1 MDSRIKKWLMDI
13 LVSINELHEFVGTK
27 TDFAVYEKNKM
38 MKRAV
43 ERELE
48 IIGEAV
54 NRIKKTNSAVE
65 LTFAEKIIGLR
76 NKVAHEYDVIDDAII
91 WDVVNLYLPGL
102 KEEVEFYINAA
113 K

>member
-1 MDSRIKKWLMDI
+1 MDI
-13 LVSINELHEFVGTK
+13 LSSIEEMEGFVREA
-27 TDFAVYEKNKM
+27 TDFSSYENNKM

-54 NRIKKTNSAVE
+54 NRIKKANNTIE

-91 WDVVNLYLPGL
+91 WDVVHLYIPGL
-102 KEEVEFYINAA
+102 KEEEQYYLQKA
-113 K
+113 

>member
-1 MDSRIKKWLMDI
+1 MDI
-13 LVSINELHEFVGTK
+13 LSSIEEMEGFVREA
-27 TDFAVYEKNKM
+27 TDFSSYENNKM

-54 NRIKKTNSAVE
+54 NKLIQEEQFILNE
-65 LTFAEKIIGLR
+65 AEKIISFR
-76 NKVAHEYDVIDDAII
+76 NRLAHAYDSIDDSIVWLII
-91 WDVVNLYLPGL
+91 KRHLPQL
-102 KEEVEFYINAA
+102 KNEITEIL

>member
-1 MDSRIKKWLMDI
+1 M
-13 LVSINELHEFVGTK
+13 EEFVREA
-27 TDFAVYEKNKM
+27 TDFSSYENNKM

-54 NRIKKTNSAVE
+54 NKLIQEEQFILNE
-65 LTFAEKIIGLR
+65 AEKIISFR
-76 NKVAHEYDVIDDAII
+76 NRLAHAYDSIDDSIVWLII
-91 WDVVNLYLPGL
+91 KRHLPQL
-102 KEEVEFYINAA
+102 KNEITEIL